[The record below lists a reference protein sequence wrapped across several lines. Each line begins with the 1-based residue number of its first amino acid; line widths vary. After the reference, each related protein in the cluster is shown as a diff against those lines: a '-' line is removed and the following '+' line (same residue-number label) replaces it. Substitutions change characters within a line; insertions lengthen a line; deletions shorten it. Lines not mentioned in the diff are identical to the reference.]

1 MTYKLNTIS
10 VSLRNRIRC
19 FFFKYSP
26 KDMFL
31 LILEREGGEGEREG
45 RRKGKGERREKEKRK
60 IDVRN
65 IDWLPSA
72 P

>member
-1 MTYKLNTIS
+1 M
-10 VSLRNRIRC
+10 
-19 FFFKYSP
+19 
-26 KDMFL
+26 
-31 LILEREGGEGEREG
+31 ILEREGGEGEREG

>member
-1 MTYKLNTIS
+1 
-10 VSLRNRIRC
+10 
-19 FFFKYSP
+19 
-26 KDMFL
+26 MFL

-45 RRKGKGERREKEKRK
+45 RRKGKGERREKEKRQM
-60 IDVRN
+60 DVRN